1 MSYTTSPRRE
11 APEQGKPRA
20 LWRNTDFLLLWS
32 GQTVSVVGSNLS
44 QVALPLLILALTH
57 SPAQA
62 GLVVA
67 LQIIPYLLFSLP
79 AGALIDRWDRKKA
92 MIYCDM
98 IRWLALGSVPLAFF
112 LGYLSAPQ
120 IYLVA
125 FIEGTAN
132 VIFTL
137 AQISSL
143 PRTVQPE
150 QLPQAYALSEITEST
165 GSLLGPLLGAL
176 LTSLARTTVVGAV
189 LAYLV
194 DSVSYLVSIIS
205 LRFIRTPFQ
214 MERAGERKQSLW
226 QEIAEGLGFLW
237 HQKLLRILALLTM
250 AVNFLMS
257 QVPVAIIVLARD
269 QLHLNDATIYLI
281 FCVNGVGGLLGGL
294 IAPWLKAHLR
304 LGQIIIGSVL
314 VWTLALALRAMAPSV
329 LLLLI
334 AGGTVNMMWPIY
346 AVALVSYRLSLAPD
360 ELLGRINSAFRFLTY
375 GIEGLGAFIGGLLLV
390 PLGPRTELWLIAAGL
405 AISGIVAC
413 GTQLR
418 QA

>member
-1 MSYTTSPRRE
+1 
-11 APEQGKPRA
+11 
-20 LWRNTDFLLLWS
+20 
-32 GQTVSVVGSNLS
+32 
-44 QVALPLLILALTH
+44 
-57 SPAQA
+57 
-62 GLVVA
+62 
-67 LQIIPYLLFSLP
+67 
-79 AGALIDRWDRKKA
+79 
-92 MIYCDM
+92 
-98 IRWLALGSVPLAFF
+98 
-112 LGYLSAPQ
+112 
-120 IYLVA
+120 
-125 FIEGTAN
+125 
-132 VIFTL
+132 
-137 AQISSL
+137 
-143 PRTVQPE
+143 
-150 QLPQAYALSEITEST
+150 
-165 GSLLGPLLGAL
+165 
-176 LTSLARTTVVGAV
+176 
-189 LAYLV
+189 V